1 MNKVDHIKN
10 ALRSLGG
17 DVAMLKKEKDLL
29 EIENNEYNKR
39 IERLSSVDDIHIKV
53 DMLITSPHGVDIL
66 KQIFE
71 KTQARLVNQRKIYE
85 DLTEK

>member
-1 MNKVDHIKN
+1 MGNV
-10 ALRSLGG
+10 LYGFRSR
-17 DVAMLKKEKDLL
+17 EYLL

-85 DLTEK
+85 DLTEN